1 MYEKFFGFRER
12 PFELTPDPKYLFLS
26 ASHKEAI
33 TNLQYGIASHKCVT
47 VLVGEVGA
55 GKTTLLTRTLGLC
68 REEGVSAVLLNNPT
82 LTRDEFTAF
91 LAREFKLS
99 PQAATSKTV
108 CISEL
113 EATLKERRKAGMGSV
128 LIVDEAQ
135 VLPDELLEE
144 LRLLTNLETETDK
157 LLPLILVGQPEL
169 ADRLNQPSLRHL
181 KQRIAL
187 RCTLAALDLSET
199 AAYITRRITVAGGR
213 SHEVFTREAVSAIHA
228 ASHGLPRAISVLC
241 DNALVTGFAAQQK
254 PVGSAIVRD
263 VCKDFDL
270 ESIRADQPADSSQ
283 AATAEA
289 GDAPEAAPA
298 PEPASTPASGNEPQ
312 PELFGQ
318 YQQRRKFSLFGMGR

>member
-33 TNLQYGIASHKCVT
+33 SNLQYGIASRKCVT

-68 REEGVSAVLLNNPT
+68 RQEGVSAVLLNNPT
-82 LTRDEFTAF
+82 LSRDEFTKF
-91 LAREFKLS
+91 LAREFHLS
-99 PQAATSKTV
+99 EQAASSKTV

-113 EATLKERRKAGMGSV
+113 ESALKKRRAEGKGSV

-135 VLPDELLEE
+135 VLPDDLLEE

-169 ADRLNQPSLRHL
+169 AERLNQPLLRHL

-199 AAYITRRITVAGGR
+199 AAYISRRIMVAGGR
-213 SHEVFTREAVSAIHA
+213 AAEVFTREAVSAIHT

-254 PVGSAIVRD
+254 PVGSAIVRE
-263 VCKDFDL
+263 VCRDFDI
-270 ESIRADQPADSSQ
+270 ESIRTDPPEG
-283 AATAEA
+283 AAPSAAVDA
-289 GDAPEAAPA
+289 GAPVAAVPDAPPAAV
-298 PEPASTPASGNEPQ
+298 NEPRA
-312 PELFGQ
+312 ELFGE